1 MRWRYVLEIIVCMN
15 KFSDLTIFHP
25 DVMARTTVAI
35 CRAARMETVKT
46 DRMRKAA

>member
-15 KFSDLTIFHP
+15 KFSDLTIFHS

-35 CRAARMETVKT
+35 CRAARMETVKM
-46 DRMRKAA
+46 DQMRKAA